1 MTVLGAVPVK
11 PFRSAKN
18 RLAKE
23 MTIPQRRLL
32 AEHLGERTLAAVA
45 EAGMEA
51 MVLAADEEVAV
62 WAKSLGYRALLDPE
76 SDLNS
81 AAKAAADLA
90 ANEGRPWLLIHSD
103 LPLIDAQALG
113 QALAALN
120 EGRPVIAPSPDGGTP
135 VMGWRGV
142 ELAFRYGPGSFGRH
156 LCQLAA
162 HQPLVATDFR
172 LMFDI
177 DRPADLAFVLRRNR
191 SLVERLSTLPAS

>member
-62 WAKSLGYRALLDPE
+62 WAKSLGYRALLDPG

-81 AAKAAADLA
+81 AARAAADLA
-90 ANEGRPWLLIHSD
+90 ATEGRPWLLIHSD
-103 LPLIDAQALG
+103 LPLINAPALAQT
-113 QALAALN
+113 LAALN
-120 EGRPVIAPSPDGGTP
+120 SGRPVIAPSPDGGTP
-135 VMGWRGV
+135 LMGWRGV
-142 ELAFRYGPGSFGRH
+142 ELAFKYGPGSFGRH
-156 LCQLAA
+156 IRQLAA

-177 DRPADLAFVLRRNR
+177 DRPADLAFVLRRDR